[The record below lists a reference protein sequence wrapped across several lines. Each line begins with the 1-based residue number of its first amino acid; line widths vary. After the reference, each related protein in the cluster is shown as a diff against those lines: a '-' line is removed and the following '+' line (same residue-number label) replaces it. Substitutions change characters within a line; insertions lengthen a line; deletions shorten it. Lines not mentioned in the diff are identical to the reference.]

1 MTAFSFVLGVIPL
14 VIATGAGAASRRS
27 LGTAVFSGMV
37 AASILVPLFVPMFYA
52 VVQRIREKVKGVP
65 AVVATTTRE
74 EVSS

>member
-1 MTAFSFVLGVIPL
+1 VIPL

-52 VVQRIREKVKGVP
+52 VVQRIREKVKGTP
-65 AVVATTTRE
+65 TAHAAGAQAE
-74 EVSS
+74 GSS